1 MKNIELMKKVTV
13 KCPCCKASLLIDANT
28 GLVLSSKE
36 HKTNYSFDEALKREK
51 EKKDKADELF
61 ARAVEAEERRAGE
74 LEDKFKS
81 ILESKDDLDEPPP
94 RDIDLD

>member
-1 MKNIELMKKVTV
+1 MKKLTIE
-13 KCPCCKASLLIDANT
+13 CPCCKAALKIDANT
-28 GLVLSSKE
+28 GLVLSSQE
-36 HKTNYSFDEALKREK
+36 HKKNYSFDDALRKEK

-61 ARAVEAEERRAGE
+61 ARAVEAEEKRAGE

-81 ILESKDDLDEPPP
+81 ILESKDELDEPPP